1 MPSTFFNIIPIW
13 YIFSIQKHHFKNVAT
28 FKKYCPYLLPP
39 GLFFIILHRSKIY
52 YSMNKETV
60 KTIINFI
67 CTVLSAIAS
76 VICTSSC
83 MPNLM

>member
-1 MPSTFFNIIPIW
+1 MHYTFFNIVPIS
-13 YIFSIQKHHFKNVAT
+13 YIFSIQKHHFKNVAIS
-28 FKKYCPYLLPP
+28 KKYCPYLLPP
-39 GLFFIILHRSKIY
+39 RSFFLILQQFKIY
-52 YSMNKETV
+52 IYMNKETI
-60 KTIINFI
+60 KTIINFV

>member
-1 MPSTFFNIIPIW
+1 MHYTFFNIVPIS
-13 YIFSIQKHHFKNVAT
+13 YIFNSQKHHFKNVAIS
-28 FKKYCPYLLPP
+28 KKYCHYLLPP
-39 GLFFIILHRSKIY
+39 RLFYLILQQFKIY
-52 YSMNKETV
+52 IKMNKETV
-60 KTIINFI
+60 KTIINFV

>member
-1 MPSTFFNIIPIW
+1 MPYTFFNIVPIS
-13 YIFSIQKHHFKNVAT
+13 YIFSIQKHHFKNIAT
-28 FKKYCPYLLPP
+28 SKKYCPYLLPP
-39 GLFFIILHRSKIY
+39 RLFYLILQQFKIY
-52 YSMNKETV
+52 IKMNKETV
-60 KTIINFI
+60 KTIINFV

>member
-1 MPSTFFNIIPIW
+1 MPYTFFNIVPIS
-13 YIFSIQKHHFKNVAT
+13 YISSIQKHHFKIVAT
-28 FKKYCPYLLPP
+28 SKKYCPYLLPP
-39 GLFFIILHRSKIY
+39 QSFYLILHRSKFY
-52 YSMNKETV
+52 YNMNKETI
-60 KTIINFI
+60 KTIINFV